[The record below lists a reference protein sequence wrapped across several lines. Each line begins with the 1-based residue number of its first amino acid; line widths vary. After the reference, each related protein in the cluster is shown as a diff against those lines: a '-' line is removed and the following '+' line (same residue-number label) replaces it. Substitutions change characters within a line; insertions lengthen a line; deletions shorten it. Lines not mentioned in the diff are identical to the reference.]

1 MNEFILAYLDMWQN
15 FAVFTGRSNR
25 GAYWR
30 VVAVNILIGLV
41 LGILSRILGIFGWIA
56 SLYSLAAF
64 IPGIALSVRRLHD
77 VGKSGLYLLFALI
90 PLVGWI
96 IVLIPMI
103 RESDPDENLY
113 GPVPV

>member
-1 MNEFILAYLDMWQN
+1 MNDFLLAYLDMWQK
-15 FAVFTGRSNR
+15 FTDFTGRSNR

-30 VVAVNILIGLV
+30 VVAVNIVIGLV
-41 LGILSRILGIFGWIA
+41 FGILSEIAGIFGWIA

-103 RESDPDENLY
+103 KIGDPDENQY
-113 GPVPV
+113 GPVSV

>member
-1 MNEFILAYLDMWQN
+1 MNDFLLAYMDMWQR
-15 FAVFTGRSNR
+15 FTDFSGRSSR

-30 VVAVNILIGLV
+30 VVAVNLAIGLV
-41 LGILSRILGIFGWIA
+41 FGILSEIAGIFGWIA
-56 SLYSLAAF
+56 SLYSLAAL

-77 VGKSGLYLLFALI
+77 VGKSGLFLLYALI

-103 RESDPDENLY
+103 KIGDPDENQY
-113 GPVPV
+113 GPVSV